1 MFYNITRTIN
11 EEFLVAQQVKD
22 TALSSL
28 QLRLLL
34 WLGFDP
40 LPGYFHMPRV
50 WPKKKLKEQL
60 MRSGFNS
67 NGYD

>member
-40 LPGYFHMPRV
+40 WSWNFNMLWAWG
-50 WPKKKLKEQL
+50 KKNP
-60 MRSGFNS
+60 M
-67 NGYD
+67 